1 MRVMAVVHRLGALS
15 LVFGVAC
22 RAVPLAAAPACPVS
36 AATITLDASAAEP
49 AIDNSL
55 TQPALQALAGGAHHQ
70 GRTQGLYRA
79 EFALRSRVDFAR
91 TGQGD
96 SACVWIEK
104 LALEIAI
111 VERKIYVV
119 RKRRP
124 GSCAYESVLA
134 HERKHQAV
142 DDELLREE
150 TSLIRRGLEEALAAL
165 PPASPVPR
173 AEEDAARARLA
184 AAVKTALARVLKT
197 LDAERKVR
205 QAAIDTPQE
214 YRRVAAACG

>member
-1 MRVMAVVHRLGALS
+1 MRVMAAVHRCGAASLILGI
-15 LVFGVAC
+15 AC
-22 RAVPLAAAPACPVS
+22 WAAPLAAASCPAG
-36 AATITLDASAAEP
+36 AAQITLDASATEP
-49 AIDNSL
+49 TIDNDL

-79 EFALRSRVDFAR
+79 EFALRSRIDFAR
-91 TGQGD
+91 TSQGD
-96 SACVWIEK
+96 GACVWIEK
-104 LALEIAI
+104 LAVELAI

-142 DDELLREE
+142 DDALMREE
-150 TSLIRRGLEEALAAL
+150 TPLIRQELEAALAAL
-165 PPASPVPR
+165 PPVAPVPPT
-173 AEEDAARARLA
+173 EEHAARARLA
-184 AAVKTALARVLKT
+184 TAVKAALARALKT

-205 QAAIDTPQE
+205 QAAIDTPLE